1 MSCMVSMSSC
11 VKLVDIS
18 MLQIWDHEYDVVTF
32 KCRLI
37 PLPKKSIFPCR
48 SKRDLNIHRNH
59 ATHKEHSN
67 PDFTRNLLY
76 YWNIPINE
84 MIADLRYVVMFCY
97 LFQNVKI
104 QLDYLL
110 LQFIS
115 NEALKDGMKESTMIV
130 SGDVTL
136 LGDQLFTCR
145 ISVGDEDQYD
155 DTLVPLK
162 TFTVRYV

>member
-1 MSCMVSMSSC
+1 
-11 VKLVDIS
+11 
-18 MLQIWDHEYDVVTF
+18 
-32 KCRLI
+32 
-37 PLPKKSIFPCR
+37 
-48 SKRDLNIHRNH
+48 
-59 ATHKEHSN
+59 
-67 PDFTRNLLY
+67 
-76 YWNIPINE
+76 
-84 MIADLRYVVMFCY
+84 MIEDLRYVVMFCY

-115 NEALKDGMKESTMIV
+115 NEALKDGMKKSTMIL
-130 SGDVTL
+130 SADVTL